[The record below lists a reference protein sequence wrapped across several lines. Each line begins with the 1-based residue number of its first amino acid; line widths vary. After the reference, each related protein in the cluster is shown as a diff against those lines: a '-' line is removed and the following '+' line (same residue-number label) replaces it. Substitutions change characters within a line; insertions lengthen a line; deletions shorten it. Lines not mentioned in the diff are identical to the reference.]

1 MNIVYMSFITD
12 LFGKDSPYLKGLVVI
27 TGIIT
32 VIIFVNNLHS
42 YSNNVREGLT
52 DRQLDA
58 KRKGLDSEEML
69 NNLVSAI
76 QQEKDK
82 SLYDDYSEYYKEM
95 LIASRDLAAQKVLSN
110 IEDEEALK
118 KNAKHIRYVNVVLEA
133 LNQTE

>member
-12 LFGKDSPYLKGLVVI
+12 LFGKDSPYLKGLVII